1 MWRLIVA
8 HNSSMWRADVFTGKS
23 PIHIKQQTN
32 KLKIKGKKPSN
43 ACSYLMNLVRYTCI
57 QILSLSLIG
66 CVLWC
71 WVNSLISVVILL
83 SLCKA
88 TAREVPI
95 PHGCRSMACTQ
106 VWQLRK
112 CATPYDRSWNVFCA
126 LSLSFPPPS
135 GSKSYLVIWKV
146 NVYLFQ
152 DLAKDRR
159 DCVHVLVSCL
169 TPENECLQTDDSSD
183 VNWAE
188 VVINPGLILMGFLRI
203 LPGRSPRFPLTPIVK
218 EQKSLTKYIYLM
230 VLDQGP
236 CLCWCLAR
244 DAPVKTVAWLCK
256 TWRGLCSSSWRNE
269 DSRSTLNVGEERRSE
284 KDHSGCCFLSH
295 QDLEFW

>member
-8 HNSSMWRADVFTGKS
+8 HNSSMWRTDVFTGKS

-32 KLKIKGKKPSN
+32 KLKIKRKKPSN

-71 WVNSLISVVILL
+71 WVNSLILAVSLL

-88 TAREVPI
+88 PAIEAPI
-95 PHGCRSMACTQ
+95 SHSCMSMACAQ
-106 VWQLRK
+106 VWPLRK
-112 CATPYDRSWNVFCA
+112 CATPYDRSWNFFCA

-135 GSKSYLVIWKV
+135 GSKGYLVIWKV

-236 CLCWCLAR
+236 CT
-244 DAPVKTVAWLCK
+244 TVGAWLGMLR
-256 TWRGLCSSSWRNE
+256 WRGWPESVRHDGACVLP
-269 DSRSTLNVGEERRSE
+269 VGEM
-284 KDHSGCCFLSH
+284 KTLAGL
-295 QDLEFW
+295 WM